1 MVPFSAKI
9 EAMKKEAIS
18 WRLVEK
24 AYPTREAAEKALS
37 GKKMKIYLG
46 VDPTGPHLHLGH
58 ATNLLLLK
66 QLQDLGHK
74 IIFLIGDFTGRI
86 GDPTDKLAARQPL
99 TEKQI
104 KENLKT
110 FKKQAAKII
119 SFSGKNPAA
128 IAFNSKWHKA
138 MTFGKLI
145 ELAHHFTVQQMIE
158 RDMFQKRLKEEKP
171 IGLHEFLY
179 PLMQGYDSVAL
190 DVDMEI
196 GGNDQTFNMLAGRT
210 LLKSYKNKEKFILA
224 TKLLVNPET
233 GKKIMNKS
241 EGGMINLDDDPRNMF
256 GKVMALD
263 DRVMFTLASLS
274 TLLPDVEIVRMKS
287 AVEKNTSNPRDAK
300 IAIAHAVVS
309 LYHSPK
315 DADKAKNEW
324 VKTFSKKETPDEM
337 PDLRIK
343 SSITIGDLLVAAGIS
358 SKSEAR
364 RLVDQGAVKIND
376 ETKKDFQETLRLK
389 GGEVLKVGKH
399 RFFRIS
405 VSSK

>member
-1 MVPFSAKI
+1 
-9 EAMKKEAIS
+9 MKKEAIS
-18 WRLVEK
+18 WRLIENAYPSREAVEK
-24 AYPTREAAEKALS
+24 VLAGS
-37 GKKMKIYLG
+37 KKLKIYLG

-58 ATNLLLLK
+58 ATNLLLLR

-104 KENLKT
+104 KENFKT
-110 FKKQAAKII
+110 FKNQASKII
-119 SFSGKNPAA
+119 RFSGKNPAA
-128 IAFNSKWHKA
+128 VAFNSKWHRN

-210 LLKSYKNKEKFILA
+210 LVKIYRNREKFVLT
-224 TKLLVNPET
+224 TKLLVDPET

-241 EGGMINLDDDPRNMF
+241 EGGLINLDDEPGNMF

-263 DRVMFTLASLS
+263 DGVMFTLAALS
-274 TLLPDVEIVRMKS
+274 TLIPDIEITKMRS
-287 AVEKNTSNPRDAK
+287 ETEKGTLNPKDAK
-300 IAIAHAVVS
+300 LKIAHAVVS
-309 LYHSPK
+309 LYHSP
-315 DADKAKNEW
+315 AEAGKAQEQW
-324 VKTFSKKETPDEM
+324 IKTFSKRELPDEIEIKTVS
-337 PDLRIK
+337 PDAF
-343 SSITIGDLLVAAGIS
+343 SNGTTTMLVAIGAAKS
-358 SKSEAR
+358 NSEAR
-364 RLVDQGAVKIND
+364 LLIDQGAVKVDGRTVSDPN
-376 ETKKDFQETLRLK
+376 EKRKD
-389 GGEVLKVGKH
+389 GEVLKVGKH
-399 RFFRIS
+399 RFFKLR
-405 VSSK
+405 KK

>member
-1 MVPFSAKI
+1 
-9 EAMKKEAIS
+9 MKQDAIS
-18 WRLVEK
+18 WRFIEN
-24 AYPTREAAEKALS
+24 AYPSREALEKILN
-37 GKKMKIYLG
+37 GNKKLKIYLG

-66 QLQDLGHK
+66 QLQNLGHK

-99 TEKQI
+99 TERQI

-110 FKKQAAKII
+110 FKNQAAKII
-119 SFSGKNPAA
+119 RFSGKNPATVV
-128 IAFNSKWHKA
+128 FNSKWHKN

-158 RDMFQKRLKEEKP
+158 RDMFQKRIKEEKP

-210 LLKSYKNKEKFILA
+210 LVKIYKNKEKFVVT
-224 TKLLVNPET
+224 TKLLVDPET

-241 EGGMINLDDDPRNMF
+241 EGGLINLDDEPGNMF

-263 DRVMFTLASLS
+263 DGVMFTLAALS
-274 TLLPDVEIVRMKS
+274 TLAPDIEIIKMRS
-287 AVEKNTSNPRDAK
+287 GVEKGTLNPKDAK
-300 IAIAHAVVS
+300 LKIAHDVVS
-309 LYHSPK
+309 LYHSPAA
-315 DADKAKNEW
+315 ADKAEAEW
-324 VKTFSKKETPDEM
+324 IKTFSKRELPDDVEQLQI
-337 PDLRIK
+337 PNAKLQI
-343 SSITIGDLLVAAGIS
+343 IDLLLKAGVS

-364 RLVDQGAVKIND
+364 RLLEQGAIKINN
-376 ETKKDFQETLRLK
+376 ETKKDFQETLDLK
-389 GGEVLKVGKH
+389 GGEILKIGKH
-399 RFFRIS
+399 RFFKIKER
-405 VSSK
+405 K